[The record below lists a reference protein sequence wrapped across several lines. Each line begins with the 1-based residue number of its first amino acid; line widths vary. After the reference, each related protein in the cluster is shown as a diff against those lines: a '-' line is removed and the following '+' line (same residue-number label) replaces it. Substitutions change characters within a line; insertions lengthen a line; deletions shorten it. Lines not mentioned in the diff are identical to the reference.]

1 MRRAFGILFSAIIM
15 ATDEINK
22 LDIEWIKQIKEL
34 LSYLPQSNR
43 AEVPVKETKDS
54 ADRVDE
60 KLKTSFIRKN
70 GVYKG
75 GLIDPSSKDFTS
87 DANLFNFQ
95 AKIIKELADKE
106 PAVIV
111 GRCADFVLSG
121 RKDVIK
127 LFIYCDEQTA
137 IRNVI
142 DAYGGS
148 EKDASKLIEKTNKD
162 RCAYYKHYTGR
173 NWEDARNYNICLDT
187 SSMDYQTCVD
197 IIKGYISII
206 DKK

>member
-1 MRRAFGILFSAIIM
+1 M
-15 ATDEINK
+15 
-22 LDIEWIKQIKEL
+22 
-34 LSYLPQSNR
+34 
-43 AEVPVKETKDS
+43 
-54 ADRVDE
+54 
-60 KLKTSFIRKN
+60 
-70 GVYKG
+70 
-75 GLIDPSSKDFTS
+75 
-87 DANLFNFQ
+87 
-95 AKIIKELADKE
+95 
-106 PAVIV
+106 
-111 GRCADFVLSG
+111 LSG

-197 IIKGYISII
+197 IIKGYISIV
-206 DKK
+206 DMLG

>member
-1 MRRAFGILFSAIIM
+1 MARIITIARGM
-15 ATDEINK
+15 GSGGRTIGKMLSEQLGVKYYD
-22 LDIEWIKQIKEL
+22 KEL
-34 LSYLPQSNR
+34 IKLAS
-43 AEVPVKETKDS
+43 EDS
-54 ADRVDE
+54 GINEAFFGRVDE

-187 SSMDYQTCVD
+187 SSMYYQTCVD

>member
-1 MRRAFGILFSAIIM
+1 MGSGGRTIGKMLSEQLGVKYY
-15 ATDEINK
+15 D
-22 LDIEWIKQIKEL
+22 KEL
-34 LSYLPQSNR
+34 IKLAS
-43 AEVPVKETKDS
+43 EDS
-54 ADRVDE
+54 GINEAFFGRVDE